1 MTARVVVFGAG
12 GHARVCLDALRA
24 CPTLEVVGCVSRDGT
39 GAAGLGVPVLGRDD
53 DPAAWQAAGATHA
66 FVAIGDNATRATVV
80 QRCAGWGL
88 GLVVARGAGSIVSPS
103 ASLGPGTLLAP
114 GAIVNAASQLGTAV
128 IVNTGASVDHD
139 CALGDAVHVAPG
151 AVLGG
156 TVTVGTGA
164 FVGLGS
170 RVLPGVTVGEWSV
183 VGAGA
188 VVLRDVPPGTT
199 VAGVPA
205 RPIRRRAGADA
216 DAGAVDGPGP
226 EAVTGR

>member
-24 CPTLEVVGCVSRDGT
+24 CPTLEVVGCVSRDGA
-39 GAAGLGVPVLGRDD
+39 GAAGLGVPVLGLDD
-53 DPAAWQAAGATHA
+53 DPAAWRAVGATQA
-66 FVAIGDNATRATVV
+66 FVAIGDNATRAAVV

-88 GLVVARGAGSIVSPS
+88 GLVVACGAGSIVSPS

-114 GAIVNAASQLGTAV
+114 GAIVNAASRLGSAV

-139 CALGDAVHVAPG
+139 CVLGDAVHIAPG

-156 TVTVGTGA
+156 TVTVGMGA
-164 FVGLGS
+164 FVGLGA
-170 RVLPGVTVGEWSV
+170 RVLPGVRLGEWCT

-205 RPIRRRAGADA
+205 RPIRHGAGT
-216 DAGAVDGPGP
+216 DAGAVAGPATG
-226 EAVTGR
+226 AVTSR